1 MKPALPAD
9 EAERLVRLHSLQVLD
24 TPGDPV
30 LDGLVRCAS
39 AISGCPVALV
49 SLVDGDRQ
57 WFKARHGLDAAETP
71 RDEAFCAHAILGDG
85 LFEVPDARRDP
96 RFSDNPLVLG
106 DPNIVFYAGEPLALD
121 GHKLGTLCVIDRA
134 PRQLDATQRELL
146 AGLARAVEHW
156 LASRALKLESDQ
168 MHQRCQLAVE
178 AAQLGLIEIDPS
190 RSCVSLDDRAMRQH
204 ERHVPGGELSLERWL
219 ASFEIGDRER
229 LRAAIGAPARDG
241 ATLTLT
247 AALAQS
253 RGGAMRHLEIAMQRL
268 SHAPRWVGSC
278 RDVSESLQ
286 LEQLRREK
294 LAAEQSSREKSV
306 FLSRVSHELRTP
318 LNAILGF
325 TQLLQLDVQRPPD
338 PVQHARLEQ
347 VHHAGLHLLDLINDV
362 LDLTR
367 FEQGS
372 RPMNLGSVSL
382 DATLDACTSMVEP
395 LAQKMSVELVRADPG
410 DRLRVIADSRALE
423 QVLVNLLSNG
433 VKYNRPGGRLTVG
446 VRTRAA
452 QVEISVTDE
461 GAGLST
467 RQLGQ
472 LFQPFNRLGAEN
484 AGVEG
489 SGLGLVIAKNL
500 VEAMGGE
507 LVVRSTPGRGSTFA
521 IVLARAGAAS
531 AGQTRLGGLTIPGEL
546 SDFGSLL
553 PLPRVD
559 APPATIV
566 YIEDEPVNALLVTEA
581 LRHIPQWKVVIATD
595 GEQGLQLARRLRPD
609 LLLVDINI
617 PRLTGD
623 QVVRALRRD
632 ADTERLRCIA
642 LSADALPEQI
652 AAARAAG
659 FDDYWTKPLDL
670 LTLVPRLLDLL
681 AAEPLPALS

>member
-1 MKPALPAD
+1 MTPVLPDD
-9 EAERLVRLHSLQVLD
+9 EAARLARQHRLQVLD
-24 TPGDPV
+24 TPSDTV

-39 AISGCPVALV
+39 AVSACPIALV

-57 WFKARHGLDAAETP
+57 WFKARHGLDTVETP
-71 RDEAFCAHAILGDG
+71 LDKAFCARAILGDG
-85 LFEVPDARRDP
+85 LFEVADARCDP
-96 RFSDNPLVLG
+96 RFGDSALVLG
-106 DPNIVFYAGEPLALD
+106 DPNIVFYAGAPLALD
-121 GHKLGTLCVIDRA
+121 GHKLGTLSVIDHV
-134 PRQLDATQRELL
+134 PRRLDARQRALL
-146 AGLARAVEHW
+146 ADLARAVEHW
-156 LASRALKLESDQ
+156 LANRALELEADQ
-168 MHQRCQLAVE
+168 VHRRQLAVE
-178 AAQLGLIEIDPS
+178 AAQLGLIEI
-190 RSCVSLDDRAMRQH
+190 
-204 ERHVPGGELSLERWL
+204 
-219 ASFEIGDRER
+219 GDRER
-229 LRAAIGAPARDG
+229 
-241 ATLTLT
+241 
-247 AALAQS
+247 
-253 RGGAMRHLEIAMQRL
+253 
-268 SHAPRWVGSC
+268 
-278 RDVSESLQ
+278 LQ
-286 LEQLRREK
+286 LEQLRRDK
-294 LAAEQSSREKSV
+294 LAAEQASREKSV

-362 LDLTR
+362 LDLAR

-423 QVLVNLLSNG
+423 QVLGNLLSNG
-433 VKYNRPGGRLTVG
+433 VKYNRPGGRLTVD

-452 QVEISVTDE
+452 QVEIAVTDE
-461 GAGLST
+461 GAGLGE
-467 RQLGQ
+467 RQIGQ

-484 AGVEG
+484 AGVDG
-489 SGLGLVIAKNL
+489 SGLGLVIARNL

-507 LVVRSTPGRGSTFA
+507 LTVRSTPGRGSTF
-521 IVLARAGAAS
+521 VVTLARAGAAS
-531 AGQTRLGGLTIPGEL
+531 AGQTRLGGPTGPGEPG
-546 SDFGSLL
+546 DVDSLL

-559 APPATIV
+559 APPATIL

-623 QVVRALRRD
+623 QVVRALKRE
-632 ADTERLRCIA
+632 ADTASLRCIA

-670 LTLVPRLLDLL
+670 LKLVPRLLDLL
-681 AAEPLPALS
+681 AAQSQPALS